1 MKAFNQAFNQPGGAF
16 RVLLVTFAIV
26 HFVRIFLIPT
36 VAWLI
41 GSEEFADTERV
52 VRIIGF
58 RPSGPCSLPRPVSN
72 CTVNER
78 IHIVLVSAQWDREPF
93 TRDETEVILKS
104 ILMSTQCRLFFHF
117 MVSGEAEEWGI
128 SDMMEQLGA
137 VPFDAVGP
145 VSPNLVRHD
154 IDALVDQIS
163 YDPNHDDKV
172 RAPVPPCVTPAV
184 CRAWRAVADDPPVG
198 YTIHPIPVCWV
209 RHKATAC
216 AHPSP
221 PSSFRAAGCQA
232 ELLGINITHHS
243 GEAGFAKLFLPEI
256 LWNVRRAIYLDVDMV
271 AAEDLGALWGYFR
284 EMDADPDL
292 LLFMGDNHPTAYG
305 PRSRYPFC
313 SCQLIMDLDRL
324 RRHNLTRLV
333 MEAFGEQK
341 AMEVWGFRPGDQWV
355 FTMMCMNNPD
365 KCRTL
370 PKIWNV
376 SGCSKPRFL
385 GLNARDKDQVRCVHA
400 TRTRCAVCMRQGPG
414 ALCACAKDQVCCVHA
429 PRTRCAVCMRQGP
442 GALCACDK
450 DQNGT
455 CWRMAHFNCIGVRD
469 NRYYALAN
477 TDWEDMRQAPYSGA
491 RHPTAAPGMAAVP
504 ASAPVLTGRRAAGS
518 APSALGALSSNATWR
533 NGGGRL
539 SRWMPEVPPMRRRGR
554 KARVSARASTR
565 HLPPIPTAFPPLPDP
580 ALPPYEQFVLPNG
593 LRVFLLEDHELGLV
607 GGQLLVKG
615 GAQYE
620 APDKVG
626 VAGMMAA
633 VQRSGGTQQYPEE
646 HLDDTL
652 EAMAA
657 SIETS
662 AGTSSL
668 SASFRCLQ
676 EDAPTLL
683 PLLRDGPPSSPLPA
697 PACLCSMQML
707 VLAPLLPASKLAF
720 SCTQLLGSIA
730 RRNDDPG
737 RVASRELQR
746 LLYSP
751 ASPRGRY
758 PLAADVARISLA
770 DLRAFHAASYSD
782 PSQAVLGVWGDFDAR
797 SMRALLEDTF
807 LAWPAA
813 PATPA
818 RRAAKG
824 RAVPYWGPE
833 EGVAASAAGVYV
845 VDRPGLTQS
854 IVRVGELGITISD
867 EDVFALDVLN
877 AILNGFGG
885 RLFDQVRSREGLAY
899 SVSGSW
905 SPGVDH
911 RGAFVGGG
919 ETRAEAVGQF
929 VTAVQ
934 RVLGEATLLPPSPGE
949 LQEAK
954 DRVLNSFVFNFA
966 DSGAQLSRIMTYEL
980 FGIDQD
986 FIFEF
991 KRRVEAL
998 SPEAV
1003 LAAAQ
1008 RRLHPGEQPI
1018 VVVADAAAVM
1028 PQLSSLGLSVT
1039 LIDPV

>member
-1 MKAFNQAFNQPGGAF
+1 MRQASVMKAFNQAFNQPGGAF

-104 ILMSTQCRLFFHF
+104 ILMSTQCPLFFHF

-172 RAPVPPCVTPAV
+172 
-184 CRAWRAVADDPPVG
+184 ADDPPVG

-209 RHKATAC
+209 RHK
-216 AHPSP
+216 
-221 PSSFRAAGCQA
+221 A

-271 AAEDLGALWGYFR
+271 AAEDLGALWGYFK

-385 GLNARDKDQVRCVHA
+385 GLNARDKDQ
-400 TRTRCAVCMRQGPG
+400 
-414 ALCACAKDQVCCVHA
+414 
-429 PRTRCAVCMRQGP
+429 
-442 GALCACDK
+442 
-450 DQNGT
+450 NGT

-477 TDWEDMRQAPYSGA
+477 TDWEDMRQRVVTAGSDRCA
-491 RHPTAAPGMAAVP
+491 SAHPRKRRAAAGMAAVP
-504 ASAPVLTGRRAAGS
+504 ASAPALAGRRAAHPT
-518 APSALGALSSNATWR
+518 PSAFGPLSSGAAWLDGSGRLATWR
-533 NGGGRL
+533 QQ
-539 SRWMPEVPPMRRRGR
+539 VPSMRRRGR

-580 ALPPYEQFVLPNG
+580 ALPPYEQLVLPNG

-646 HLDDTL
+646 QLDDTL

-662 AGTSSL
+662 AGTSTL

-683 PLLRDGPPSSPLPA
+683 PLLRDV
-697 PACLCSMQML
+697 

-720 SCTQLLGSIA
+720 SRTQLLGSIA

-758 PLAADVARISLA
+758 PLAADVARISLS

-813 PATPA
+813 SASPA
-818 RRAAKG
+818 RRTAKG
-824 RAVPYWGPE
+824 RLVPYWGPE

-854 IVRVGELGITISD
+854 IVRVGELGMSMSD
-867 EDVFALDVLN
+867 PDVFALDVLN

-929 VTAVQ
+929 ITAVQ
-934 RVLGEATLLPPSPGE
+934 RVLGEATLLPPSTGE

-998 SPEAV
+998 SPDAV

-1028 PQLSSLGLSVT
+1028 PQLSALGLPVT
-1039 LIDPV
+1039 RIDPV

>member
-172 RAPVPPCVTPAV
+172 
-184 CRAWRAVADDPPVG
+184 ADDPPVG

-209 RHKATAC
+209 RHK
-216 AHPSP
+216 
-221 PSSFRAAGCQA
+221 A

-385 GLNARDKDQVRCVHA
+385 GLNAR
-400 TRTRCAVCMRQGPG
+400 
-414 ALCACAKDQVCCVHA
+414 
-429 PRTRCAVCMRQGP
+429 
-442 GALCACDK
+442 DK

-683 PLLRDGPPSSPLPA
+683 PLLRDGSRHSHPALPVNPLAFLPTHVLLSPPDS
-697 PACLCSMQML
+697 
-707 VLAPLLPASKLAF
+707 VAPLSRPPQWCWHRCYQHPSWPSRARSCSAPSPAA
-720 SCTQLLGSIA
+720 TT
-730 RRNDDPG
+730 DPG

-966 DSGAQLSRIMTYEL
+966 DRYLSSPCTPTSPICLVTPSYSTAYVLCNLIPACLSSPCTCPLAVEQQLSRIMTYEL